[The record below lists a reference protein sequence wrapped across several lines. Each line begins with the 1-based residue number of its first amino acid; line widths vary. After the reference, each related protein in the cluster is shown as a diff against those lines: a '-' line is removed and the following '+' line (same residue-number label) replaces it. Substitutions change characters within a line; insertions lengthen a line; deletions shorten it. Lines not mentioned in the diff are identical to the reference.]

1 MSVAAD
7 SPVAGIVHEALTF
20 CGKLAALPGAAVI
33 FSPRGRKTV
42 AANRARPYF
51 LYRFGTW

>member
-7 SPVAGIVHEALTF
+7 SPGAGIVHETLTF